1 MIQDNE
7 LKEKVKKYLEGFNLT
22 KEEEDRLVASIN
34 YLSNLLIEEC
44 LQREHKKLIR
54 K

>member
-1 MIQDNE
+1 MIQSEE
-7 LKEKVKKYLEGFNLT
+7 LKKEIKKYLEKFNLT
-22 KEEEDRLVASIN
+22 KEEEEKLISGIN
-34 YLSNLLIEEC
+34 YLSNFLIDEC